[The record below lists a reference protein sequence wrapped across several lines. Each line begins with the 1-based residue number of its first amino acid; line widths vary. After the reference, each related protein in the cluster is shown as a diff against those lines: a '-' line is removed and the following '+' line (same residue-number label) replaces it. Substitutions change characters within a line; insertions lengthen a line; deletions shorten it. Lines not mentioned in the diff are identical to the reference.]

1 MKIKELIEKLKKLP
15 QDKEVYVYENTEWS
29 YDALEIKDA
38 TLEPV
43 CVGYTTD
50 CGETMETCG
59 ACEGSY
65 CVFNDDGVYD
75 IIEEHVILD
84 FGYEKYEIKELEDD

>member
-1 MKIKELIEKLKKLP
+1 
-15 QDKEVYVYENTEWS
+15 
-29 YDALEIKDA
+29 
-38 TLEPV
+38 
-43 CVGYTTD
+43 
-50 CGETMETCG
+50 METCG

>member
-43 CVGYTTD
+43 CVG
-50 CGETMETCG
+50 
-59 ACEGSY
+59 
-65 CVFNDDGVYD
+65 
-75 IIEEHVILD
+75 
-84 FGYEKYEIKELEDD
+84 